1 VQARSVITI
10 VRRLAAPVA
19 EVYRAWTEPRLMQM
33 WLGDRVDADVTVGG
47 RYRIENDAD
56 DGVMYAHEGEYLV
69 LEPEDRIVQ
78 TFEAGPVGD
87 DSNAESPYQNEYP
100 EITLTK
106 LDDQTTELT
115 FENAWDGPA

>member
-1 VQARSVITI
+1 
-10 VRRLAAPVA
+10 
-19 EVYRAWTEPRLMQM
+19 MQM

-78 TFEAGPVGD
+78 TFEAGLVGD
-87 DSNAESPYQNEYP
+87 DSNAENPYQNEYL

-106 LDDQTTELT
+106 LDNQTTGLT
-115 FENAWDGPA
+115 FENAWDGPALSAEDEAATRQAWEEWLDGLERSLAEMTA